1 MTPGRQEESAK
12 GMQTAEASSEPKF
25 AGTKKDQAVASDA
38 LNVMR
43 AMGRFFPKSAPLRA
57 SVPSLAQYFA
67 ATHTERDE
75 ADWAAYLLKV
85 AKANTDVFQIEEIDD
100 VAHLVT
106 TSAGVAP
113 TPAVVDHTHVLA
125 ERFTEPVPFPAE
137 APEPRKRAKTA
148 QIVEPSAEE
157 LIGGPVPADEI
168 EEEIETGLEA
178 SDVEAETPAAVAS
191 SSTEMEIV
199 GDVSDLSD
207 DVLAELIANQLRDD
221 VSVANFGNEW
231 MLEENVS
238 RLSRGDLRRT
248 REYLVERNEPLTD
261 EVLLQDVLGLRPN
274 AENYVAMK
282 FALNYRLSREQREF
296 EYVGTATQRFWTTG
310 GLPVIGTTKRKAS
323 EIGQDYRFLLNEER
337 VELPAGE
344 AVVEHVLSF
353 YEYQYGVLPLDGLL
367 AALMPAAEI
376 PDQRAAVLV
385 FESPQTYET
394 FQIELRFPT
403 GNRGGYLAGFDRFF
417 LENLVPGALFTIEL
431 NDAGHYLIE
440 YLPVSGEDRKLLQ
453 IDEKR
458 GRYVFRP
465 MTFYCATQEDMVLSE
480 NRFPQLANVPLLE
493 ERARRR
499 PELALAATFERIGE
513 QMGTSDAP
521 KYMAIMDDLLPASNV
536 ERPMSADLIRSIIR
550 STENPNF
557 SADPDMEDVFY
568 YEPTQS

>member
-1 MTPGRQEESAK
+1 
-12 GMQTAEASSEPKF
+12 MQTAEASSEPKF
-25 AGTKKDQAVASDA
+25 AGTKKDQVIASDA

-43 AMGRFFPKSAPLRA
+43 STGRFFPKSAPLRA
-57 SVPSLAQYFA
+57 SVPSLAKYFA
-67 ATHTERDE
+67 AMHTERDE
-75 ADWAAYLLKV
+75 GEWVSHLLKV
-85 AKANTDVFQIEEIDD
+85 AKANAEVFQIEEIDD
-100 VAHLVT
+100 VTYLVT
-106 TSAGVAP
+106 TAAGVAP
-113 TPAVVDHTHVLA
+113 TPLVVDHSHVLA
-125 ERFTEPVPFPAE
+125 ERFAEPRPIPTAPA
-137 APEPRKRAKTA
+137 EPRKRAKTA
-148 QIVEPSAEE
+148 HIVEPDAAE
-157 LIGGPVPADEI
+157 LIGGPAPDI
-168 EEEIETGLEA
+168 EDVDAGELAEQ
-178 SDVEAETPAAVAS
+178 DVEETVADVEEAAVPVGR
-191 SSTEMEIV
+191 STAEAEIV

-207 DVLAELIANQLRDD
+207 EVLARVIADQLRDD
-221 VSVANFGNEW
+221 LTVANFGDEW
-231 MLEENVS
+231 MIEEKVS

-274 AENYVAMK
+274 AENYAAMK
-282 FALNYRLSREQREF
+282 FALNFRLSREQREF
-296 EYVGTATQRFWTTG
+296 EYVGTANQRFWTTG

-323 EIGQDYRFLLNEER
+323 EIGQDYRFLLTEER
-337 VELPAGE
+337 AELPAGE

-353 YEYQYGVLPLDGLL
+353 YEYQYGVLPLDGMIG
-367 AALMPAAEI
+367 ALMPPAEI
-376 PDQRAAVLV
+376 PDQRAAILI

-394 FQIELRFPT
+394 FHIELRFPT

-431 NDAGHYLIE
+431 NDEGRYLIE

-499 PELALAATFERIGE
+499 PELALASTFERIGE
-513 QMGTSDAP
+513 QVGTSDAP
-521 KYMAIMDDLLPASNV
+521 KLMAIMDDLLPASNV
-536 ERPMSADLIRSIIR
+536 ERPMSADLIRSIIN
-550 STENPNF
+550 STEFPNF

-568 YEPTQS
+568 YEPTES

>member
-1 MTPGRQEESAK
+1 
-12 GMQTAEASSEPKF
+12 MQTAEASSEPKF

-43 AMGRFFPKSAPLRA
+43 ATGRFFPKSAPLRA
-57 SVPSLAQYFA
+57 SVPSLAKYFA

-75 ADWAAYLLKV
+75 ESWATHLLKV
-85 AKANTDVFQIEEIDD
+85 AKANADVFQIEEIDD
-100 VAHLVT
+100 VTYLVT
-106 TSAGVAP
+106 TWAGASPVA
-113 TPAVVDHTHVLA
+113 AVVDESHVLA
-125 ERFTEPVPFPAE
+125 ERFTEPLPFPAE
-137 APEPRKRAKTA
+137 PPAPRKRAKTA
-148 QIVEPSAEE
+148 QIVEPAAEA
-157 LIGGPVPADEI
+157 LIGGPAAESDDVD
-168 EEEIETGLEA
+168 EEIEAEA
-178 SDVEAETPAAVAS
+178 EPEGAEVEAPAAAPKA
-191 SSTEMEIV
+191 TAEAEIIS
-199 GDVSDLSD
+199 DVSDLSD
-207 DVLAELIANQLRDD
+207 EILAETILNQLRDD
-221 VSVANFGNEW
+221 LTVANFGDEW

-274 AENYVAMK
+274 AENYTAMK

-296 EYVGTATQRFWTTG
+296 EYVGTSAQRFWTTG
-310 GLPVIGTTKRKAS
+310 GLPLIGTTKRKAS

-376 PDQRAAVLV
+376 PDQRAAILV

-394 FQIELRFPT
+394 FHIELRFPT

-417 LENLVPGALFTIEL
+417 LENLVPGALFTVEL
-431 NDAGHYLIE
+431 NEAGHYLIE

-499 PELALAATFERIGE
+499 PELSLTATFERIGE
-513 QMGTSDAP
+513 QVGTSDAP
-521 KYMAIMDDLLPASNV
+521 KFMAILDDLLPASNV
-536 ERPMSADLIRSIIR
+536 ERPMSADLIRSTIR
-550 STENPNF
+550 STENPMF

-568 YEPTQS
+568 YEPSQS

>member
-1 MTPGRQEESAK
+1 
-12 GMQTAEASSEPKF
+12 MQTAEASSEPKF

-38 LNVMR
+38 LSVMR
-43 AMGRFFPKSAPLRA
+43 ATGRFYPKSAPLRA
-57 SVPSLAQYFA
+57 SVPSLAKYFA

-75 ADWAAYLLKV
+75 NDWTTHLLKV
-85 AKANTDVFQIEEIDD
+85 AKANADVFQIEEIDD
-100 VAHLVT
+100 VTYLVT
-106 TSAGVAP
+106 TAAGAAP
-113 TPAVVDHTHVLA
+113 TPAVVDDKHVLA
-125 ERFTEPVPFPAE
+125 ERFAEPRPFPSE
-137 APEPRKRAKTA
+137 QPEPRKRAKTA
-148 QIVEPSAEE
+148 QIVEPAAAE
-157 LIGGPVPADEI
+157 LIGGPAVDIDVDDEI
-168 EEEIETGLEA
+168 ETEVEPLSAAVESPVAARRSTAEAEIV
-178 SDVEAETPAAVAS
+178 SDVT
-191 SSTEMEIV
+191 
-199 GDVSDLSD
+199 DLSD
-207 DVLAELIANQLRDD
+207 EILAEMLANQLRDD
-221 VSVANFGNEW
+221 LTVANFGDEW
-231 MLEENVS
+231 MLEEKVS

-274 AENYVAMK
+274 AENYAAMK

-296 EYVGTATQRFWTTG
+296 EYVGTSAQRFWTTG

-323 EIGQDYRFLLNEER
+323 EIGQDYRFLLNEDR
-337 VELPAGE
+337 AQLPAGE
-344 AVVEHVLSF
+344 SVVEHVLSF

-367 AALMPAAEI
+367 AAIMPEAEI
-376 PDQRAAVLV
+376 PDQRAAIVI

-394 FQIELRFPT
+394 FHIELRFPT

-417 LENLVPGALFTIEL
+417 LENLVPGALFTIER
-431 NDAGHYLIE
+431 NEEGRFLIE

-513 QMGTSDAP
+513 QVGTSDAP
-521 KYMAIMDDLLPASNV
+521 KFMAIMDDLLPASNV
-536 ERPMSADLIRSIIR
+536 ERPMSPDLIRSIIS
-550 STENPNF
+550 STENPMF
-557 SADPDMEDVFY
+557 STDPDMEDVFY
-568 YEPTQS
+568 YEPTQL